1 MSLTTL
7 SNAAAT
13 DEMRYEVLKKIGIKI
28 KDFRK
33 LTPAAKNDLLFKA
46 MFEDMGS
53 TTVNNNQPT
62 FQRTVIVQES
72 FTTSPSAMEVDL
84 ITSNKKRKRN

>member
-7 SNAAAT
+7 SNACAT
-13 DEMRYEVLKKIGIKI
+13 DEMRYEVLKKIGVSI

-46 MFEDMGS
+46 MYEMIS
-53 TTVNNNQPT
+53 KNTAANLPT
-62 FQRTVIVQES
+62 FQRTVIMQES
-72 FTTSPSAMEVDL
+72 YIASPSAMDVD
-84 ITSNKKRKRN
+84 IIVSNKKRKR